1 MSPLYILLVQTLLIN
16 KHFPKCFNRKKV
28 KATYCTLLNMME
40 KIGNLNAKILSKDKE
55 KEKEAEVIMKNGKPK
70 ACCRDQEYCTLKPD
84 G

>member
-1 MSPLYILLVQTLLIN
+1 
-16 KHFPKCFNRKKV
+16 
-28 KATYCTLLNMME
+28 MME
-40 KIGNLNAKILSKDKE
+40 KIGNPNAKILSKD